1 MNKGLILCLSS
12 ITLVI
17 ILLSGLSLV
26 VSTGAQA
33 AGPTLDINAANAV
46 FTVNSTNDAT
56 DGSCNGSHCSLRE
69 AILAANSAGG
79 ADTITF
85 DLSPNATIILSDT
98 QLPVITDPL
107 TIDGSTAVDLTI
119 SGNSSSRVLE
129 IGVTTPVTLT
139 SLTISDGY
147 LTTGGSCPANCGGG
161 ISNGGRL
168 SIFNSTIISNVAYYG
183 GGIYNT
189 GSLTVTFSTIS
200 DNRVYLGG
208 ALYNPGSATISHS
221 TLNNNTASNGLGG
234 GAYNDGVL
242 NLINSTMSANWAV
255 IGGAIFNDG
264 PLNINNSTLNLN
276 GATSGSGGGIR
287 NNSASAFLN
296 FSNSIIANES
306 DNSSDCTAASTT
318 IGLNFHNFIGDNT
331 CTPAYSGN
339 PMLGPLADNG
349 GESWT
354 HALLTGS
361 SAIDNGDNGSCE
373 ADDQRGVAR
382 PQGSSCD
389 IGAFELIVY
398 DCNQS
403 PLLAADTAE
412 LNEAIACYN
421 AEVSGSHTISLTTN
435 INLDSPTTVISNS
448 SGADLLV
455 AGNGYTVDGANS
467 YRAFTVEGS
476 IATFEAITITH
487 GADSSTECDGASCG
501 GGLLVRGGASVTLN
515 SSVVVSNTADNG
527 GGIYNDGGT
536 MGFYASLIIEND
548 AQVDGGGIFNAGTM
562 TITRSFITE
571 NTATAYQYAGG
582 GGLLNDRDSN
592 LHIDRSSVTGNKA
605 SYYGAGVASD
615 GGAMTVG
622 RSTFSGNSAVYGGG
636 LSTWGPTKITDS
648 TFTGNSATYGG
659 GIYNE
664 DGTTY
669 LTNSTV
675 SDNLAEYGGGIMND
689 YLIVNVSNSTITNN
703 RAGTAG
709 GGIASY
715 GIGGTF
721 TTITNSI
728 VSGNLVS
735 GTIDAD
741 DLALHGGLT
750 DTFISGG
757 YNLLGL
763 IGPNIAVFPGAGD
776 QVGVTDPKVGPL
788 TDNGGPTFT
797 QLLLSGSS
805 ALDAGD
811 NSSCPVADQR
821 GEPRPQDGDGD
832 GTDTCDIG
840 AVEMPAVDS
849 WSVYLPV
856 IFK

>member
-1 MNKGLILCLSS
+1 MNKRLILCLSS

-33 AGPTLDINAANAV
+33 AGPILDINAANAV
-46 FTVNSTNDAT
+46 FAVNATNDVT
-56 DGSCNGSHCSLRE
+56 DGSCNVSHCSLRE
-69 AILAANSAGG
+69 AILAANSASG

-85 DLSPNATIILSDT
+85 DLSPNATVVLSGT

-107 TIDGSTAVDLTI
+107 SIDGSTAVDLTI
-119 SGNSSSRVLE
+119 SGNSASRVLE

-139 SLTISDGY
+139 SLTITDGY
-147 LTTGGSCPANCGGG
+147 LTNSGSCPANCGGG
-161 ISNGGRL
+161 ISNSGQL
-168 SIFNSTIISNVAYYG
+168 SLFNSTIFSNVAYYG
-183 GGIYNT
+183 GGVYNT
-189 GSLTVTFSTIS
+189 GSLTVSFSTIS

-208 ALYNPGSATISHS
+208 ALFNQGSATINHS
-221 TLNNNTASNGLGG
+221 TLNDNTASNGLGG
-234 GAYNDGVL
+234 GAYNDGTL
-242 NLINSTMSANWAV
+242 NLINSTMSANWAF

-264 PLNINNSTLNLN
+264 ALNINNSTLNLN
-276 GATSGSGGGIR
+276 GATNGTGGGIR
-287 NNSASAFLN
+287 NNSLSSSLN
-296 FSNSIIANES
+296 FSNSIIANVS
-306 DNSSDCTAASTT
+306 DSSSDCAADPAT
-318 IGLNFHNFIGDNT
+318 IGLNFHNFIEDNT
-331 CTPAYSGN
+331 CSPAYTGD

-349 GESWT
+349 GETWT
-354 HALLTGS
+354 HGLLTGS
-361 SAIDNGDNGSCE
+361 GAIDSGDNGSCE
-373 ADDQRGVAR
+373 DDDQRGVAR

-389 IGAFELIVY
+389 IGAFELKTY

-412 LNEAIACYN
+412 LNAAIACYN
-421 AEVSGSHTISLTTN
+421 AKIGGSHTISLTTN
-435 INLDSPTTVISNS
+435 ITLTGPTVTISNT
-448 SGADLLV
+448 SGADLLL
-455 AGNGYTVDGANS
+455 AGDGHTVDGANS
-467 YRAFTVEGS
+467 YRAFTVESS

-536 MGFYASLIIEND
+536 MGFYAGLIIEND

-562 TITRSFITE
+562 TITRSFITD
-571 NTATAYQYAGG
+571 NTATTYQYAGG
-582 GGLLNDRDSN
+582 GGLLNDRDSI
-592 LHIDRSSVTGNKA
+592 LHIDRSSITGNKA
-605 SYYGAGVASD
+605 SYYGAGLASD
-615 GGAMTVG
+615 GGAMTIG
-622 RSTFSGNSAVYGGG
+622 RSTFSGNSTVYGGG

-675 SDNLAEYGGGIMND
+675 SDNSAEYGGGIMND

-715 GIGGTF
+715 SNGGTF
-721 TTITNSI
+721 TTITNTI

-741 DLALHGGLT
+741 DLALRGGLT
-750 DTFISGG
+750 DTFISSG
-757 YNLLGL
+757 YNLIGAFPITITAFQASGDITNTLPALGAL
-763 IGPNIAVFPGAGD
+763 A
-776 QVGVTDPKVGPL
+776 
-788 TDNGGPTFT
+788 DNGGPTLT
-797 QLLLSGSS
+797 HAPL
-805 ALDAGD
+805 A
-811 NSSCPVADQR
+811 NSPAIDHIPDGVNGCGTTMTTDQR
-821 GEPRPQDGDGD
+821 GVIRPQGSS
-832 GTDTCDIG
+832 CDIG
-840 AVEMPAVDS
+840 AVEMPVAE
-849 WSVYLPV
+849 WFIYLP
-856 IFK
+856 IIIK